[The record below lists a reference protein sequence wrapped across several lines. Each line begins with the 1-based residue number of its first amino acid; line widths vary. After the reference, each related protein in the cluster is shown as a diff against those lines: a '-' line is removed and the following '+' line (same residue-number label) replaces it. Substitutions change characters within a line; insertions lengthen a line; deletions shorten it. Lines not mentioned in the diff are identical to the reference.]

1 MQRFHFIKCQAIP
14 PEIMAVY
21 NEKKTTR
28 QRGQGSPQSY
38 WVVAAALLNLT
49 DSTIGIILKNNNQ
62 NALTSMTQ
70 VRHMCTEER
79 EGGRE
84 SHGRDEL
91 SFHRVIHERTS
102 NHDVTPDATPSQASS
117 CDYSR
122 VDPHI
127 IASQISR
134 PKSSDESDVSLILL
148 SLKASR

>member
-38 WVVAAALLNLT
+38 WIVAAALLNLT

-62 NALTSMTQ
+62 NALTSITQ

-127 IASQISR
+127 IASQTSCTRLEEEVACFMVCMRERITR
-134 PKSSDESDVSLILL
+134 
-148 SLKASR
+148 